1 LSSPNAL
8 ASPHGSGTRETPPPQ
23 AVSDELIAPDA
34 APGKPPART
43 MRPRRRV
50 VLMIL
55 IPLLGGALLLA
66 FYLRGG
72 RDVETDNAYVKAD
85 KVAVSAEVAG
95 IVAEVLVRDNEP
107 VAPGQVLF
115 KLAPAPF
122 RVAVAEAE
130 ARLAQARVD
139 LAALGASHHQKQAEI
154 VVARTRVSFAQQE
167 QQRQAELVARG
178 FVSTA
183 RFDDARQASALAAQQ
198 ISVLELELQRIAVT
212 LGGGANAPAD
222 RHPSILAARAKLER
236 ARLDL
241 ARTEIHAALPGIASK
256 PPRLGQFVG
265 VGSVAMALVVDATP
279 WVEANFTETD
289 LTHIRSGQA
298 ARVRVD
304 SYPGLA
310 WPGTVDSLSP
320 ATGAEFA
327 LIPAQNAT
335 GNWVKV
341 VQRVPVRIRLDV
353 AAGQPP
359 LRAGLSATVTIDTGQ
374 RRELFGLS
382 MPAGW

>member
-1 LSSPNAL
+1 M
-8 ASPHGSGTRETPPPQ
+8 
-23 AVSDELIAPDA
+23 SDEPIAPEA

-43 MRPRRRV
+43 RRPRRRV
-50 VLMIL
+50 ILLVL
-55 IPLLGGALLLA
+55 IPLFGVALLLA

-95 IVAEVLVRDNEP
+95 IVAEVLVRENEA
-107 VAPGQVLF
+107 VVPGQVLF
-115 KLAPAPF
+115 RLAPTPF

-139 LAALGASHHQKQAEI
+139 LAALGAGHRQKQAEI
-154 VVARTRVSFAQQE
+154 VVARTRLSFAQQE

-178 FVSTA
+178 FVSA
-183 RFDDARQASALAAQQ
+183 SRFDDARQASALAGQQ
-198 ISVLELELQRIAVT
+198 ISVLEQELQRIAVT
-212 LGGGANAPAD
+212 FGGSANAPAD
-222 RHPSILAARAKLER
+222 RHPSIRAAHAELER

-241 ARTEIHAALPGIASK
+241 ARTEIRAALPGIASK
-256 PPRLGQFVG
+256 PPRLGQFVS
-265 VGSVAMALVVDATP
+265 VGSVAMALVVSTTP

-304 SYPGLA
+304 SYPGVTWL
-310 WPGTVDSLSP
+310 GTVDSLSP

-341 VQRVPVRIRLDV
+341 VQRVPVRIRLDA

-359 LRAGLSATVTIDTGQ
+359 LRAGLSATATIATGQ

>member
-1 LSSPNAL
+1 M
-8 ASPHGSGTRETPPPQ
+8 
-23 AVSDELIAPDA
+23 SDESIAPDA
-34 APGKPPART
+34 APGKPAGRR

-50 VLMIL
+50 VLMVL
-55 IPLLGGALLLA
+55 IPLLGAALLLA

-115 KLAPAPF
+115 RLAPAPF
-122 RVAVAEAE
+122 RVAVAETE

-154 VVARTRVSFAQQE
+154 IVARTRLSFAQQE

-183 RFDDARQASALAAQQ
+183 RFDDARQASALAGQQ
-198 ISVLELELQRIAVT
+198 ISVLEQELQRIAVT
-212 LGGGANAPAD
+212 LGGSANAPAD
-222 RHPSILAARAKLER
+222 RHPSILAARAELER

-241 ARTEIHAALPGIASK
+241 ARTEIRAALPGIVSK

-265 VGSVAMALVVDATP
+265 VGSVAMALVVDAAP

-304 SYPGLA
+304 TYPGLA
-310 WPGTVDSLSP
+310 WLGTVDSLSP

-341 VQRVPVRIRLDV
+341 VQRVPVRIRLEV